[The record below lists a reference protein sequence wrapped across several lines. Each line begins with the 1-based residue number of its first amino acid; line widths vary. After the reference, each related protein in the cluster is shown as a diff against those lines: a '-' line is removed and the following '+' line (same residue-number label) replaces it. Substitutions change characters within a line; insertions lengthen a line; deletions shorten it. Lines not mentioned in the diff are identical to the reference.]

1 LNLLM
6 VAPPGAGKGTQ
17 AKRLGEIYG
26 IEHLASGDLLRHE
39 LAVGSAIGVA
49 AREYVERGDLVPDN
63 LVMRLVLDRAFIAAK
78 KGGYVLDGFPRNRE
92 QAEEAYAM
100 TGQHEDLTLDAV
112 VHLEVARD
120 VLRARMLARGAV
132 DDRSDDRTAVID
144 HRLEVYDRQTQPLL
158 EYYRERGL
166 LLSVDGERPVD
177 EVTELLVAAL
187 DSVRADR

>member
-1 LNLLM
+1 VNILM

-39 LAVGSAIGVA
+39 LAIGSEIGLA
-49 AREYVERGDLVPDN
+49 ARDYVERGDLVPDN
-63 LVMRLVLDRAFIAAK
+63 LVMRLVLDRAFVAAR
-78 KGGYVLDGFPRNRE
+78 KGGYVLDGFPRNRP

-120 VLRARMLARGAV
+120 VLRRRMLARASA
-132 DDRSDDRTAVID
+132 DDRSDDRAGVID
-144 HRLEVYDRQTQPLL
+144 HRLEVYDLQTEPLL

-166 LLSVDGERPVD
+166 LLSVDGEQPVD
-177 EVTELLVAAL
+177 EVTRLLTVAL
-187 DSVRADR
+187 EGVRADR